1 MSFVLVT
8 DAVCDLNA
16 DVVNSLGVEVL
27 PMEFTIG
34 DKVYKHYPDCREMSI
49 KDFYQAIREGAMPT
63 TSQININS
71 FNKAFEPILKEGKD
85 ILYLCFTSG
94 LS

>member
-16 DVVNSLGVEVL
+16 DLVNLLGVEVL

-71 FNKAFEPILKEGKD
+71 FR
-85 ILYLCFTSG
+85 
-94 LS
+94 